1 MQKHNVDDLV
11 KTSKKKKTKV
21 VPKSKTW
28 LEDAMQAMKTNVD
41 ESSHHESEEQEEEQD
56 EVNSSS
62 ESQKSLESLID
73 AYASH
78 EEDLIL
84 QYKFEEQD
92 TKDLSQLKTKL
103 HA

>member
-1 MQKHNVDDLV
+1 
-11 KTSKKKKTKV
+11 
-21 VPKSKTW
+21 
-28 LEDAMQAMKTNVD
+28 MKTNVE
-41 ESSHHESEEQEEEQD
+41 ESSHHESGEEQEEEQD
-56 EVNSSS
+56 EANSSS

-92 TKDLSQLKTKL
+92 VKDLNFLKTKL